1 MRSFKNVIIRS
12 IKRKA
17 FDREYYEEM
26 IASWL
31 LRGWLTEDEATEIF
45 VVLDEYL
52 PSTEN
57 TEDNTEN
64 VVEE

>member
-57 TEDNTEN
+57 TEKQGE
-64 VVEE
+64 

>member
-1 MRSFKNVIIRS
+1 MKSFKNVIIRS

-17 FDREYYEEM
+17 FTREYYEEM
-26 IASWL
+26 IATWL
-31 LRGWLTEDEATEIF
+31 LKGWLTEDEATEIF

-57 TEDNTEN
+57 TEKQGE
-64 VVEE
+64 